1 MNCADAC
8 IGRGRIAVEEK
19 TKEFC
24 FLNTP
29 VGWLQIVA
37 DEEGIT
43 AIRYLDQA
51 PTEFMTPTL
60 PHLKEA
66 YKQLSEYFQG
76 KRAAFSLPL
85 KPEGTD
91 FQKDVWTRLSEIP
104 YGKTVSY
111 KDLALSVGRPNA
123 SRAVGMANNK
133 NPLPIVIPCHRV
145 IGTSGELTGYA
156 SGLEVKE
163 KLLKIE
169 GFDA

>member
-1 MNCADAC
+1 MEQIPN
-8 IGRGRIAVEEK
+8 
-19 TKEFC
+19 EFC

-37 DEEGIT
+37 DQEGIT
-43 AIRYLDQA
+43 AIRFLDKA

-76 KRAAFSLPL
+76 KRVAFSLPL
-85 KPEGTD
+85 KPDGTE
-91 FQKDVWTRLSEIP
+91 FQKSVWSRLGEIP

-111 KDLALSVGRPNA
+111 KDLALSIGRPKA
-123 SRAVGMANNK
+123 TRAVGMANNK

-145 IGTSGELTGYA
+145 IGASGDLTGYA
-156 SGLEVKE
+156 SGVDVKE
-163 KLLKIE
+163 RLLKIE
-169 GFDA
+169 GHLSS